1 MQSVRAE
8 KQIEFSVVVPAY
20 NSESTLGFCLKA
32 LSHQTIPAERYEVI
46 VVDDGSSDQTSKI
59 ARQFD
64 VRYLFQKNRGPASAR
79 NLGADAAAGSLILF
93 TDSDCVP
100 CQDWLEEMVR
110 PFMDSNV
117 VAVKGGYKTRQ
128 TEIVARFA
136 QMEFEDRY
144 DMLRKSASI
153 DMIDTYSA
161 AFRKEVFKRMG
172 GFDGRFPKANN
183 EDTELS
189 YRLAAAGCKM
199 VFNPKAV
206 VFHTHPSTLAKYL
219 RIKFWRGYWRMIVYR
234 RYPKKALKDSYT
246 PNVLKIQTLLMA
258 MSLPLCLST
267 AFICAFF
274 WPVLLLWGILMIST
288 LPFSIKTYKKDKLA
302 GILSP
307 GIILFRSLVF
317 AVGSLLGLAMDM
329 ISPST

>member
-1 MQSVRAE
+1 MQGVGAE
-8 KQIEFSVVVPAY
+8 KQIEITVVVPAY
-20 NSESTLGFCLKA
+20 NAESTLGFCLEA
-32 LSHQTIPAERYEVI
+32 LSHQTVSAERYEVI
-46 VVDDGSSDQTSKI
+46 VVDDGSSDQTSKV
-59 ARQFD
+59 AGRFD

-110 PFMDSNV
+110 PFVDSNV
-117 VAVKGGYKTRQ
+117 IAVKGGYKTRQ

-161 AFRKEVFKRMG
+161 AFRKAVFKRMG

-246 PNVLKIQTLLMA
+246 PNVLKIQTMLMA
-258 MSLPLCLST
+258 MSFPLCLLA
-267 AFICAFF
+267 AFIPAFLR
-274 WPVLLLWGILMIST
+274 PALLLWSILLIST
-288 LPFSIKTYKKDKLA
+288 LPFSIKTYKKDKTA
-302 GILSP
+302 GMLSP
-307 GIILFRSLVF
+307 GIILLRSLVF
-317 AVGSLLGLAMDM
+317 AAGSLLGLARSL
-329 ISPST
+329 ISLSA